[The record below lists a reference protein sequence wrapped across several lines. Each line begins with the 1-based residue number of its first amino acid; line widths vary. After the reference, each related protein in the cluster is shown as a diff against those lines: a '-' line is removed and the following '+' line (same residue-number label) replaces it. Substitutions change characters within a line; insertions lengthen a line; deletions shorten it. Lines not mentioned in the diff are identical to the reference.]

1 MPFTAEEAQ
10 SYLDNIY
17 IPKAVNRN
25 SQKRAPSSQ
34 QNGALSPQQKTVPAK
49 EMLRCRATERCART
63 TRKRIRKSN
72 VKKMRQSACN
82 AHVGT
87 QRAPAQMNKVCKEF
101 ARREL
106 LRREHETRVREQTRR
121 AIEETKLIARHLTL
135 NETKNGF
142 PAKAWSKKTNRWVTA
157 WVVPKCKDSDDATVI
172 VHYLLAPDD
181 TGAAEMHKNSNDL
194 AIFWT

>member
-17 IPKAVNRN
+17 IPKAVNRD
-25 SQKRAPSSQ
+25 SQKQGR
-34 QNGALSPQQKTVPAK
+34 
-49 EMLRCRATERCART
+49 RATERYSRT
-63 TRKRIRKSN
+63 TRKSN
-72 VKKMRQSACN
+72 VKKMRQSALN
-82 AHVGT
+82 ARVGT
-87 QRAPAQMNKVCKEF
+87 QRTPAQMNKVGKEF

-106 LRREHETRVREQTRR
+106 LRREHETRVREQTSR

-142 PAKAWSKKTNRWVTA
+142 PAKAWSKKANRWVTA

-181 TGAAEMHKNSNDL
+181 TGAVEMHKNSNDL